1 MGGKIPCM
9 SATIQAELGRL
20 SQEKLLAGFTRELR
34 LLELITVYLR
44 DGGKDH
50 SRSHYCAL
58 VKSNQIEKSLGTLTW
73 DLFYGNG
80 IPGAVRY
87 YKNGQTRV
95 DYLRFGNDHG
105 VEPLIIG
112 REFHGIRPNYLEI
125 SEEFRLFHDLYH
137 DRKDDRYYKVN
148 DAGNEELVAII
159 EPNKIQIRLKEI
171 RQFLAIKE
179 MHLAIFF
186 DSRVYSTYSLETLGL
201 KEGGNDQRRGLTRWD
216 LHYGEFRGGFDGHNV
231 YSRLSGKR
239 LIEPLPKEK
248 SEFWGFAEKEQRKIV
263 DFIIGIDRDGNEV
276 LNNSDPDLLA
286 NNFGA
291 NRGAPHY
298 LTPVHFRKEVL
309 DKYYQ
314 KPGKYS
320 VEDSIL
326 RCASLWSMTMDNHH
340 DDRVVAWLGDL
351 GRDLP
356 YEEQLHW
363 RSYNIPPSG
372 GPSETFIRRQLLAQF
387 AKSERPEHLFP
398 QCYEKLQDVGK
409 KFLGWQLLLPL
420 SADDAHHF
428 RAIRIPSTDEQK
440 DFDDLVQSL
449 TKVLIDS
456 LNEKALNALIPPE
469 QVTGIKG
476 SIARLEAALT
486 ACNVIGFEPHVGFL
500 RKLQKLRSSGAAH
513 RKGGNYRKIA
523 DEFQV
528 DSQNLRTVFAG
539 ILAKAL
545 EVLRFFISTVQN
557 GSLVKTD
564 AAPRSSE
571 SK

>member
-1 MGGKIPCM
+1 L
-9 SATIQAELGRL
+9 Q
-20 SQEKLLAGFTRELR
+20 
-34 LLELITVYLR
+34 ELITVYLS

-50 SRSHYCAL
+50 TRSHYCAL
-58 VKSNQIEKSLGTLTW
+58 IKSEKIENSLATLTW
-73 DLFYGNG
+73 DLFYGQGN
-80 IPGAVRY
+80 PGAVQY
-87 YKNGQTRV
+87 YENGKPRV

-112 REFHGIRPNYLEI
+112 REFYGIRHNYIEI
-125 SEEFRLFHDLYH
+125 SKEFRLFHGLYH
-137 DRKDDRYYKVN
+137 DRKEDRYYKIN
-148 DAGNEELVAII
+148 DAGNEELTAIV
-159 EPNKIQIRLKEI
+159 EPHKIQIRLKEI
-171 RQFLAIKE
+171 RQFVAVKE
-179 MHLAIFF
+179 MHLAVFF
-186 DSRVYSTYSLETLGL
+186 DSRVYSVHSLENLGL
-201 KEGGNDQRRGLTRWD
+201 REGGNDQRHGLMRWD
-216 LHYGEFRGGFDGHNV
+216 RHYGDFRGGFDGHNM
-231 YSRLSGKR
+231 YSRLTGKR

-248 SEFWGFAEKEQRKIV
+248 SGFWGFAEKEQKKVV
-263 DFIIGIDRDGNEV
+263 DFIIGVDTGGNEV
-276 LNNSDPDLLA
+276 LNTSDPDLLA

-298 LTPVHFRKEVL
+298 LTPVYFRNEVL

-356 YEEQLHW
+356 HEEQLHW
-363 RSYNIPPSG
+363 RSYNIPPAG

-398 QCYEKLQDVGK
+398 RCYEKLKDVCEK
-409 KFLGWQLLLPL
+409 NLGWQLLLPL
-420 SADDAHHF
+420 TAEDAHHF

-449 TKVLIDS
+449 TKILIDS
-456 LNEKALNALIPPE
+456 LNEKALNTLIPPE
-469 QVTGIKG
+469 QVSGIKG
-476 SIARLEAALT
+476 SIARLEAVFG
-486 ACNVIGFEPHVGFL
+486 ACNVSDFEPHIEFL
-500 RKLQKLRSSGAAH
+500 RKLQNLRSSGPAH

-539 ILAKAL
+539 ILVKAL
-545 EVLRFFISTVQN
+545 DVLRFLISVVGN
-557 GSLVKTD
+557 GTLLKTHENL
-564 AAPRSSE
+564 ASSK

>member
-1 MGGKIPCM
+1 M
-9 SATIQAELGRL
+9 STNIEEELERL
-20 SQEKLLAGFTRELR
+20 SQKKLLAEFTRELNLR
-34 LLELITVYLR
+34 ELITVYST
-44 DGGKDH
+44 DGGKGH

-58 VKSNQIEKSLGTLTW
+58 INSDKTENSLATLTW
-73 DLFYGNG
+73 DLFYGQG
-80 IPGAVRY
+80 IPGAVQY
-87 YKNGQTRV
+87 YENDKSRV
-95 DYLRFGNDHG
+95 KYLRFGNDHG

-112 REFHGIRPNYLEI
+112 REFHGIRHNYLEI
-125 SEEFRLFHDLYH
+125 SEEFRLFHGLYH
-137 DRKDDRYYKVN
+137 DRKEDRYYKIN
-148 DAGNEELVAII
+148 DAGNEELVALI
-159 EPNKIQIRLKEI
+159 EHHKIQIRLREI

-186 DSRVYSTYSLETLGL
+186 DSRVYSAHSLENLGL
-201 KEGGNDQRRGLTRWD
+201 KEGGNDQRRGLMRWD
-216 LHYGEFRGGFDGHNV
+216 LHYGEFRGGFDGHNA
-231 YSRLSGKR
+231 YSRLIGKR

-248 SEFWGFAEKEQRKIV
+248 SEFWGFAEREQKKVIDFVIGV
-263 DFIIGIDRDGNEV
+263 DKNGDEV
-276 LNNSDPDLLA
+276 LNTSDPDLLA

-320 VEDSIL
+320 IEDSIL

-356 YEEQLHW
+356 HEEQLHW

-372 GPSETFIRRQLLAQF
+372 NPSKTFIKRQLLGQF

-398 QCYEKLQDVGK
+398 QCYEKLKEVCEK
-409 KFLGWQLLLPL
+409 ILGWQLLLPL
-420 SADDAHHF
+420 TAEDAHHF

-449 TKVLIDS
+449 TKILIDS
-456 LNEKALNALIPPE
+456 LNQKALNALIPREKVPD
-469 QVTGIKG
+469 IKN
-476 SIARLEAALT
+476 SIARLEAALS
-486 ACNVIGFEPHVGFL
+486 ACGVSDFEPHIEFL
-500 RKLQKLRSSGAAH
+500 RKLQNLRSSGAAH
-513 RKGGNYRKIA
+513 RKGENYRKIA

-528 DSQNLRTVFAG
+528 DSQNLRSVFAG

-545 EVLRFFISTVQN
+545 DALKFFISTVQN
-557 GSLVKTD
+557 GSLVKTNED
-564 AAPRSSE
+564 PTST
-571 SK
+571 KFK